1 MPIHAAIITL
11 LTSLLLAM
19 ATAAVG
25 RARSKFGIKAP
36 ATTGHI
42 DFERVFRAHMNTLEA
57 AVIFLPVLWLAAHYS
72 PFHPL
77 LTAGLGYAWVA
88 GRLWYLFGY
97 WQAAGKRGTGF
108 IMAFVA
114 WVGLFILAA
123 AGVGKTFFN

>member
-1 MPIHAAIITL
+1 MPIHAAIVTL
-11 LTSLLLAM
+11 FTVLLLAI

-36 ATTGHI
+36 ATTGPI

-57 AVIFLPVLWLAAHYS
+57 AVIFLPILWLAATYS

-77 LTAGLGYAWVA
+77 LTAGLGYIWVA

-97 WQAAGKRGTGF
+97 WQAAAKRSMGFLIGF
-108 IMAFVA
+108 IA
-114 WVGLFILAA
+114 WAGLFVLATL
-123 AGVGKTFFN
+123 GIGKVLLN